1 MPTGKKQKPG
11 NSLREKEDDFIS
23 QRLQAVDMSG
33 GNMTLEMLMEHYI
46 KLKSPE
52 VRETTRNG
60 YRTCLKLAENDK
72 FCKRKIKTI
81 TEEDIILW
89 FDELHEKQ
97 GKHSVKRRYE
107 V

>member
-1 MPTGKKQKPG
+1 M
-11 NSLREKEDDFIS
+11 REKEDEFIS

-33 GNMTLEMLMEHYI
+33 GNMTLEMLMQRYI

-60 YRTCLKLAENDK
+60 YRTCLKLAEKDK

-81 TEEDIILW
+81 TEEDIVLW

-97 GKHSVKRRYE
+97 GKGILPCIH
-107 V
+107 